1 MRHQQAGVA
10 SYVWMS
16 SRDERV
22 RERHRALDG
31 KEYRYGEPAG
41 AEQGLPRGQPIQCR
55 CVARGIVEIDGER
68 F

>member
-1 MRHQQAGVA
+1 MT
-10 SYVWMS
+10 SYTWMT

-22 RERHRALDG
+22 RPRHKELDG
-31 KEYRYGEPAG
+31 KEYEYGKPTG
-41 AEQGLPRGQPIQCR
+41 AEDGLPPGQPIMCR